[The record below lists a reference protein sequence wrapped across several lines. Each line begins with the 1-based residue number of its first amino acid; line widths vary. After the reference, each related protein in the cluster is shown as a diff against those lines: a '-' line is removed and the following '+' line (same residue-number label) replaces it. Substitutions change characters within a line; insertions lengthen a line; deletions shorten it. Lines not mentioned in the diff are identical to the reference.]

1 MCDRDSF
8 SCVSWLCMLA
18 PYLIHRGGTPN
29 IVEVYRENDF
39 LIHLWLTQMWNR
51 VSFSCVSWLILLV
64 SRLVH
69 RGGTPNIVE
78 KKRDM
83 THSHAWQWLIL
94 MCVPC
99 RPLTCDH
106 DSFTC
111 VLWLIHTCAVTH
123 SQGRDAEHSGG
134 MTHSYVCHDSFTCVP
149 WLIRMCARTHS
160 HVCSFTCVSWLIHR
174 GGTPNIV
181 EVEKDMTHLDVWPW
195 LILMCAMTRSHVC
208 RDSCTGGG
216 RLT

>member
-29 IVEVYRENDF
+29 IVEVYRENDI

-51 VSFSCVSWLILLV
+51 DSFSCVSWLILLV

-123 SQGRDAEHSGG
+123 SQGRDRTQWRYDSFLCVPWLLHMCS
-134 MTHSYVCHDSFTCVP
+134 MTHSHVCQDSFTCV
-149 WLIRMCARTHS
+149 LVHMCVVTHS
-160 HVCSFTCVSWLIHR
+160 S
-174 GGTPNIV
+174 G
-181 EVEKDMTHLDVWPW
+181 
-195 LILMCAMTRSHVC
+195 
-208 RDSCTGGG
+208 RDA
-216 RLT
+216 